1 MKNKNLNTNNLSPLK
16 VFYRIWGEWGKQ
28 HLFPF
33 IFANVLML
41 VVAGATALYPIA
53 IDYTFQFLE
62 EKDWSKI
69 VLVPLLIVLLT
80 LIKGG
85 ALYQQTVLIN
95 RIIQSII
102 SEVQTKLY
110 ESFINFD
117 LHYINT
123 ERVGGLQ
130 SRIMND
136 VNLMKES
143 MIRSCN
149 NLIRDLFTLIGLML
163 SMIWLNWTLALA
175 VIIIYPIATFPIIWI
190 GKKSRTL
197 SNSLQKDL
205 ATTSSFITESFMG
218 ARLIKSYQL
227 EKEQTNKASNYFIR
241 LKELY
246 VKIVTTRASLEPVME
261 IVGGIAI
268 SCVILLAG
276 WQIISGKSSIG
287 EFSGFIS
294 ALLIAV
300 GPARALGTLNS
311 VLQEGTAAAIRVF
324 NGIDNKAMVLDS
336 KEPKNLNT
344 PKGRIVFQN
353 VLFTYSDKDIPALEN
368 INIEILPGENI
379 AIVGPSGSGKSTIV
393 NLLLRFFDPENG
405 KILFDEIDIKNLK
418 LSELRK
424 NVAIVSQE
432 IALLHGTVR
441 ENIAYGDKTASKEKI
456 QRAAIESDAHEF
468 IKRLPKEYD
477 TIVRENGENL
487 SGGEKQRISI
497 ARAILKNPAL
507 LILDEPTS
515 SLDASTEENIK
526 NSIKRASKHRTTITI
541 AHRISTI
548 KNSDRILVLD
558 KGKIISQGTHEELFK
573 VCSVYRRMSLLQ
585 NIDG

>member
-1 MKNKNLNTNNLSPLK
+1 M
-16 VFYRIWGEWGKQ
+16 
-28 HLFPF
+28 
-33 IFANVLML
+33 
-41 VVAGATALYPIA
+41 
-53 IDYTFQFLE
+53 
-62 EKDWSKI
+62 
-69 VLVPLLIVLLT
+69 
-80 LIKGG
+80 
-85 ALYQQTVLIN
+85 
-95 RIIQSII
+95 
-102 SEVQTKLY
+102 
-110 ESFINFD
+110 
-117 LHYINT
+117 
-123 ERVGGLQ
+123 
-130 SRIMND
+130 
-136 VNLMKES
+136 
-143 MIRSCN
+143 
-149 NLIRDLFTLIGLML
+149 
-163 SMIWLNWTLALA
+163 
-175 VIIIYPIATFPIIWI
+175 
-190 GKKSRTL
+190 
-197 SNSLQKDL
+197 
-205 ATTSSFITESFMG
+205 
-218 ARLIKSYQL
+218 
-227 EKEQTNKASNYFIR
+227 
-241 LKELY
+241 
-246 VKIVTTRASLEPVME
+246 
-261 IVGGIAI
+261 
-268 SCVILLAG
+268 
-276 WQIISGKSSIG
+276 
-287 EFSGFIS
+287 
-294 ALLIAV
+294 
-300 GPARALGTLNS
+300 
-311 VLQEGTAAAIRVF
+311 QEGTAAAIRVF

-424 NVAIVSQE
+424 NVAIKIWQSNIGYVPQKPLINDFS
-432 IALLHGTVR
+432 LR

-558 KGKIISQGTHEELFK
+558 KGKIVSQGTHEELFK
-573 VCSVYRRMSLLQ
+573 ECSVYRRMSLLQ

>member
-1 MKNKNLNTNNLSPLK
+1 
-16 VFYRIWGEWGKQ
+16 
-28 HLFPF
+28 
-33 IFANVLML
+33 
-41 VVAGATALYPIA
+41 
-53 IDYTFQFLE
+53 
-62 EKDWSKI
+62 
-69 VLVPLLIVLLT
+69 
-80 LIKGG
+80 
-85 ALYQQTVLIN
+85 
-95 RIIQSII
+95 
-102 SEVQTKLY
+102 
-110 ESFINFD
+110 
-117 LHYINT
+117 
-123 ERVGGLQ
+123 
-130 SRIMND
+130 
-136 VNLMKES
+136 
-143 MIRSCN
+143 
-149 NLIRDLFTLIGLML
+149 
-163 SMIWLNWTLALA
+163 
-175 VIIIYPIATFPIIWI
+175 
-190 GKKSRTL
+190 
-197 SNSLQKDL
+197 
-205 ATTSSFITESFMG
+205 
-218 ARLIKSYQL
+218 
-227 EKEQTNKASNYFIR
+227 
-241 LKELY
+241 
-246 VKIVTTRASLEPVME
+246 ME

-573 VCSVYRRMSLLQ
+573 VCSVYRRMSLLL